1 MLNASALRKT
11 AEENKKVL
19 TLLASEHDPFSNHI
33 VYSIED
39 ILKIHNYGIQRF
51 GGSYGIQ
58 NKNLL
63 QTVCFAPYQIV
74 SGKEVYPTIFHK
86 AAKYLLDFTHYE
98 VFSDGN
104 KRTGLLACVTY
115 LKQNGFSLQMSE
127 FSAYN
132 LVVNIAR
139 NHYSSVEE
147 IAEILVENVI
157 PKVEEK
163 IYSLKQQENENELE
177 I

>member
-1 MLNASALRKT
+1 MLNANTLRKT
-11 AEENKKVL
+11 AEEHKNVL
-19 TLLASEHDPFSNHI
+19 ALLTSEQDLFSNNI
-33 VYSIED
+33 IYSIED

-63 QTVCFAPYQIV
+63 QSVCFAPYKIV

-86 AAKYLLDFTHYE
+86 AAKYLYDFTHYE
-98 VFSDGN
+98 IFSDGN

-127 FSAYN
+127 FSAYD
-132 LVVNIAR
+132 LVVNIAK
-139 NHYSSVEE
+139 NHYTSVEE

-163 IYSLKQQENENELE
+163 INSLKQQENELE
-177 I
+177 M